1 MLTETVRL
9 ADVTTRIGSGI
20 TPRGGSAV
28 YKTSGRPFVRSQNVG
43 WGDLRLDDLAF
54 LDEATHSTFTG
65 SEIRVGDVLLNIT
78 GASIG
83 RSAVAIPALDGGNV
97 NQHVCEVRLKSSM
110 NPDFVCAVLNSQIG
124 QRQIDTFQAGGN
136 RQGLNFK
143 QVGSIRVP
151 RLGISDQNAV
161 ASAINHTDDLIAS
174 LRRLIAK
181 KRAVKQGMMQEL
193 LTGRTR
199 LPGFDENLSKIQLG
213 DVATFSKGAGLP
225 KSLVATVGDFQCVH
239 YGELFLQYAPV
250 AEHTISRTDWNGH
263 AKSQSGDVLMP
274 TSDVT
279 PKGLAKATALL
290 SSGVV
295 LGGDILV
302 IRADK
307 RHLDSAYLAYA
318 IRNDAKQVLNMVRG
332 STVYHLYARDMR
344 RFELAVPSLQEQ
356 QMIARILHD
365 ADTEIS
371 ALERRLEATRDIKQG
386 MMQELLTGRTR
397 FPIGEEVAV

>member
-1 MLTETVRL
+1 MSSLGSKVKLGSVARMTSGGTPPSGVSRYYGGGVPWVSISDMTSSGKYVTRTEVTLSQDGLAASAAKLYDPNVVLYAMYASLGECSIARGQVSSSQAILGISPGPRLDREYLYYFLQFIKLTVRL
-9 ADVTTRIGSGI
+9 MGQQGTQSNLNAGM
-20 TPRGGSAV
+20 
-28 YKTSGRPFVRSQNVG
+28 VRDFIVPLPTVAKQQ
-43 WGDLRLDDLAF
+43 AI
-54 LDEATHSTFTG
+54 AK
-65 SEIRVGDVLLNIT
+65 
-78 GASIG
+78 SI
-83 RSAVAIPALDGGNV
+83 A
-97 NQHVCEVRLKSSM
+97 EVDSL
-110 NPDFVCAVLNSQIG
+110 IE
-124 QRQIDTFQAGGN
+124 
-136 RQGLNFK
+136 
-143 QVGSIRVP
+143 SI
-151 RLGISDQNAV
+151 Q
-161 ASAINHTDDLIAS
+161 
-174 LRRLIAK
+174 RLITK
-181 KRAVKQGMMQEL
+181 KRAIKQGMMQEL

-397 FPIGEEVAV
+397 LPIGEEVAV